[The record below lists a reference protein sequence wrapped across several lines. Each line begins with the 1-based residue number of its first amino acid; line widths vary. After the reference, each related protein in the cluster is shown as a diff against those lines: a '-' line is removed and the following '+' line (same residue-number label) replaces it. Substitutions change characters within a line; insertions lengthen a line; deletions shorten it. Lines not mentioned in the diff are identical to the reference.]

1 MRLTL
6 AVASLVI
13 LLVILIKSGVI
24 DALLMFILIGA
35 IPSTSLVLSPSV
47 MITIV
52 IAIGWVAL
60 INISVG
66 MLRDHSTNLK

>member
-66 MLRDHSTNLK
+66 MIRDHSTNLK

>member
-60 INISVG
+60 INISLG
-66 MLRDHSTNLK
+66 MLRDHSINLK